1 MGKRKNLSEFDK
13 RQIVMARSISKTA
26 SLVGF
31 SRSALVSIYQK
42 WSKEGTVVNW
52 RQGHGRP
59 WLIDA
64 RGERRLA
71 RVVRSNRRA
80 TVAQIAQEVNA
91 GSDRKV
97 SEYRLCSLLCMGLHS
112 RRPGRM
118 PMLTPVHC

>member
-1 MGKRKNLSEFDK
+1 MN
-13 RQIVMARSISKTA
+13 Q
-26 SLVGF
+26 
-31 SRSALVSIYQK
+31 
-42 WSKEGTVVNW
+42 

-59 WLIDA
+59 RLTDA

-97 SEYRLCSLLCMGLHS
+97 SEY
-112 RRPGRM
+112 
-118 PMLTPVHC
+118 TVHQFVAYGAA